1 MENESRKSRNKTLQ
15 KVLLAVLSIILMT
28 GIAFFMANVV
38 HNNSSQPTSSKV
50 KNGLSAYELAVEQ
63 GYKGNLNDWLKS
75 LDGKSA
81 FEIAKENGYSGT
93 EKEWNKAVANV
104 SNQNKAVITNAGFNK
119 NGDFILTLL
128 DGTDVN
134 VSNVSNSKGK
144 DGTDGKNGTNGK
156 NGANGKDG
164 RSITL
169 ASVNSD
175 GQLVITY
182 SDGSSVN
189 LDKLVGINGID
200 GVSISNS
207 AINDKGELIITY
219 SNGQICN
226 LGKVVGVD
234 GKNGINGING
244 SDGNNGKNGQDGIS
258 VVKSEINSNGE
269 LVVTYSNSVIDNL
282 GKVVGSDGA
291 KGDKGEKGDTGAQGE
306 KGEKGDAGEQ
316 GIQGVAGKDGKDGI
330 NGTNGVD
337 GKDGKDG
344 VGINTVNITEDG
356 KLNITLT
363 NGTTLNL
370 GTIKGEKGDKGDT
383 GVQGEKGDKG
393 DTGAK
398 GEKGEKGDAGEQ
410 GIQGVAGKD
419 GKDGINGT
427 NGVDGKDG
435 TNGKDGVGIAN
446 VLINTSG
453 ELELTFSDGQQIN
466 LGNVKGS
473 KGEKGDTGE
482 QGVQGIAGKDGKDG
496 VNGTNGVDGKDG
508 TNGKDGTDGQD
519 GVGIANVTVSNEGA
533 LSVTLN
539 NGTVLDLGNI
549 KGADGI
555 GISKSEVNASGE
567 LVLTYTDG
575 TVKNLGNIVG
585 SNGVDGQD
593 GVGIKTVTLSSTGE
607 LMITLSDNSV
617 INLGNVKGEKG
628 DKGDKGDK
636 GARGEKGEKGDKG
649 DTGRGI
655 AKTELVNGELII
667 TYTDGTKEN
676 LGSVSNAESEYS
688 SGLQYTLNEDNNSYT
703 LSSAGEL
710 FNSTKVVIPETY
722 KGKPVT
728 KIGERAFYSTQLYGS
743 DSSKGAPINELILPS
758 TIKSIA
764 LEAFYNCKIEKVVFE
779 GTIEEWCSIQ
789 FVGAS
794 ANPLYHP
801 DNAKDNTKLYIDGE
815 LIETL
820 VIPNSVSTISSYSF
834 IDCGSLKEVV
844 IPESVTSIE
853 PLAFK
858 NCGSLSSVEV
868 KAPRGWYY
876 KNGGYKYSI
885 SESTMSNKTLL
896 AQKFVEGNPSNYYKD

>member
-63 GYKGNLNDWLKS
+63 GYKGDLNDWLKS

-104 SNQNKAVITNAGFNK
+104 SKQNKSVITNAGFNK

-144 DGTDGKNGTNGK
+144 DG
-156 NGANGKDG
+156 KDG
-164 RSITL
+164 T
-169 ASVNSD
+169 
-175 GQLVITY
+175 
-182 SDGSSVN
+182 
-189 LDKLVGINGID
+189 
-200 GVSISNS
+200 
-207 AINDKGELIITY
+207 
-219 SNGQICN
+219 
-226 LGKVVGVD
+226 
-234 GKNGINGING
+234 
-244 SDGNNGKNGQDGIS
+244 
-258 VVKSEINSNGE
+258 
-269 LVVTYSNSVIDNL
+269 
-282 GKVVGSDGA
+282 
-291 KGDKGEKGDTGAQGE
+291 
-306 KGEKGDAGEQ
+306 
-316 GIQGVAGKDGKDGI
+316 
-330 NGTNGVD
+330 
-337 GKDGKDG
+337 DGKDG
-344 VGINTVNITEDG
+344 VGINTVNITGDG

-393 DTGAK
+393 DTG
-398 GEKGEKGDAGEQ
+398 EQ

-419 GKDGINGT
+419 GKDGINGINGT
-427 NGVDGKDG
+427 DGVD
-435 TNGKDGVGIAN
+435 GKDGVGIAN
-446 VLINTSG
+446 ILINTSG

-473 KGEKGDTGE
+473 KGDKGEKGDTGE
-482 QGVQGIAGKDGKDG
+482 QGIQGIAGKDGKDG
-496 VNGTNGVDGKDG
+496 INGTNGVDGKDG

-533 LSVTLN
+533 LSVTLT

-549 KGADGI
+549 KGANGI

-575 TVKNLGNIVG
+575 TVKNLGNVVG
-585 SNGVDGQD
+585 ANGADGQD

-607 LMITLSDNSV
+607 LMVTLSDNSV

-789 FVGAS
+789 FIGIS

-834 IDCGSLKEVV
+834 VDCGSLKEVV

-853 PLAFK
+853 PHAFK

-896 AQKFVEGNPSNYYKD
+896 AQKFVEGNPSNYYKN

>member
-50 KNGLSAYELAVEQ
+50 ENGLSAYELAVEQ

-104 SNQNKAVITNAGFNK
+104 SKQNKSVITNAGFNK

-169 ASVNSD
+169 ASVNSE

-189 LDKLVGINGID
+189 LDKLVGINGIE

-282 GKVVGSDGA
+282 GKVIGSDGA
-291 KGDKGEKGDTGAQGE
+291 
-306 KGEKGDAGEQ
+306 
-316 GIQGVAGKDGKDGI
+316 
-330 NGTNGVD
+330 
-337 GKDGKDG
+337 
-344 VGINTVNITEDG
+344 
-356 KLNITLT
+356 
-363 NGTTLNL
+363 
-370 GTIKGEKGDKGDT
+370 KGEKGDKGDT
-383 GVQGEKGDKG
+383 G
-393 DTGAK
+393 AR

-435 TNGKDGVGIAN
+435 T
-446 VLINTSG
+446 
-453 ELELTFSDGQQIN
+453 
-466 LGNVKGS
+466 
-473 KGEKGDTGE
+473 
-482 QGVQGIAGKDGKDG
+482 
-496 VNGTNGVDGKDG
+496 
-508 TNGKDGTDGQD
+508 DGQD

-533 LSVTLN
+533 LSVTLT

-575 TVKNLGNIVG
+575 TVKNLGNVVG
-585 SNGVDGQD
+585 ANGADGQD

-607 LMITLSDNSV
+607 LMVTLSDNSV

-628 DKGDKGDK
+628 DKGDKGDA
-636 GARGEKGEKGDKG
+636 GAQGEKGEKGDKG

-676 LGSVSNAESEYS
+676 LGSITSTENTADKYLVYKILTDDSVSVSLKSEYIGDLEGKITIPS
-688 SGLQYTLNEDNNSYT
+688 EHNGRKVTEIKGFTGCQLSEIELPDTLEIIGPDTFSGCTNLKSITIPKNVYRIQGNAFLNSGLQT
-703 LSSAGEL
+703 A
-710 FNSTKVVIPETY
+710 K
-722 KGKPVT
+722 
-728 KIGERAFYSTQLYGS
+728 
-743 DSSKGAPINELILPS
+743 
-758 TIKSIA
+758 
-764 LEAFYNCKIEKVVFE
+764 FE
-779 GTIEEWCSIQ
+779 
-789 FVGAS
+789 
-794 ANPLYHP
+794 
-801 DNAKDNTKLYIDGE
+801 
-815 LIETL
+815 
-820 VIPNSVSTISSYSF
+820 
-834 IDCGSLKEVV
+834 
-844 IPESVTSIE
+844 
-853 PLAFK
+853 
-858 NCGSLSSVEV
+858 
-868 KAPRGWYY
+868 
-876 KNGGYKYSI
+876 
-885 SESTMSNKTLL
+885 
-896 AQKFVEGNPSNYYKD
+896 NPSNWKKYQVYTYNGYDSTLTSVSSSSLSDETKAAELLTETYNYKNDSSISWKSGTYYFFKD

>member
-104 SNQNKAVITNAGFNK
+104 SNQNKSVITNAGFNK

-189 LDKLVGINGID
+189 LDKLVGING
-200 GVSISNS
+200 
-207 AINDKGELIITY
+207 
-219 SNGQICN
+219 
-226 LGKVVGVD
+226 
-234 GKNGINGING
+234 
-244 SDGNNGKNGQDGIS
+244 
-258 VVKSEINSNGE
+258 
-269 LVVTYSNSVIDNL
+269 
-282 GKVVGSDGA
+282 
-291 KGDKGEKGDTGAQGE
+291 
-306 KGEKGDAGEQ
+306 
-316 GIQGVAGKDGKDGI
+316 KDGI
-330 NGTNGVD
+330 
-337 GKDGKDG
+337 DGKDG

-398 GEKGEKGDAGEQ
+398 GEKGDKGDTGEQ

-427 NGVDGKDG
+427 DGVDGKDG

-473 KGEKGDTGE
+473 KGDKGEKGDTGE

-496 VNGTNGVDGKDG
+496 INGTNGVDGKDG

-533 LSVTLN
+533 LSVTLT

-555 GISKSEVNASGE
+555 SISKSEVNASGE

-575 TVKNLGNIVG
+575 TVKNLGNVVG
-585 SNGVDGQD
+585 SNGADGQD

-607 LMITLSDNSV
+607 LMVTLSDNSV

-628 DKGDKGDK
+628 DKGDKG
-636 GARGEKGEKGDKG
+636 AQGEKGEKGDKG

-676 LGSVSNAESEYS
+676 LGSVTSTENTADKYLVYKILTDDSVSVSLKSEYIGDLEGKITIPS
-688 SGLQYTLNEDNNSYT
+688 EHNGRKVTKIRGFTGCQLSEIELPDTLEIIEPDTFSGCTNLKSITIPKNVYRIQGNAFLNSGLQT
-703 LSSAGEL
+703 A
-710 FNSTKVVIPETY
+710 K
-722 KGKPVT
+722 
-728 KIGERAFYSTQLYGS
+728 
-743 DSSKGAPINELILPS
+743 
-758 TIKSIA
+758 
-764 LEAFYNCKIEKVVFE
+764 FE
-779 GTIEEWCSIQ
+779 
-789 FVGAS
+789 
-794 ANPLYHP
+794 
-801 DNAKDNTKLYIDGE
+801 
-815 LIETL
+815 
-820 VIPNSVSTISSYSF
+820 
-834 IDCGSLKEVV
+834 
-844 IPESVTSIE
+844 
-853 PLAFK
+853 
-858 NCGSLSSVEV
+858 
-868 KAPRGWYY
+868 
-876 KNGGYKYSI
+876 
-885 SESTMSNKTLL
+885 
-896 AQKFVEGNPSNYYKD
+896 NPSNWKKYQSYTYNGYDSTLTSVSSSSLSDETKAAELLTETYNYKNDSSIRWESGTYWFFKH

>member
-63 GYKGNLNDWLKS
+63 GYKGDLNDWLKS

-104 SNQNKAVITNAGFNK
+104 SKQNKSVITNAGFNK

-144 DGTDGKNGTNGK
+144 DGKNGTNGKNGK

-169 ASVNSD
+169 ASVNSE

-200 GVSISNS
+200 G
-207 AINDKGELIITY
+207 
-219 SNGQICN
+219 
-226 LGKVVGVD
+226 
-234 GKNGINGING
+234 
-244 SDGNNGKNGQDGIS
+244 
-258 VVKSEINSNGE
+258 
-269 LVVTYSNSVIDNL
+269 
-282 GKVVGSDGA
+282 
-291 KGDKGEKGDTGAQGE
+291 
-306 KGEKGDAGEQ
+306 
-316 GIQGVAGKDGKDGI
+316 KDG
-330 NGTNGVD
+330 T
-337 GKDGKDG
+337 DGKDG
-344 VGINTVNITEDG
+344 VGINTVNITGDG

-393 DTGAK
+393 DTG
-398 GEKGEKGDAGEQ
+398 EQ

-419 GKDGINGT
+419 GKDGINGINGINGT
-427 NGVDGKDG
+427 DGVD
-435 TNGKDGVGIAN
+435 GKDGVGIAN
-446 VLINTSG
+446 ILINTSG

-473 KGEKGDTGE
+473 KGDKGEKGDTGE
-482 QGVQGIAGKDGKDG
+482 QGIQGIAGKDGKDG
-496 VNGTNGVDGKDG
+496 INGTNGVDGKDG

-533 LSVTLN
+533 LSVTLT

-549 KGADGI
+549 KGANGI

-575 TVKNLGNIVG
+575 TVKNLGNVVG
-585 SNGVDGQD
+585 ANGADGQD

-607 LMITLSDNSV
+607 LMVTLSDNSV

-789 FVGAS
+789 FIGIS

-834 IDCGSLKEVV
+834 VDCVSLKEVV

-853 PLAFK
+853 PHAFK

-896 AQKFVEGNPSNYYKD
+896 AQKFVEGNPSNYYKN

>member
-50 KNGLSAYELAVEQ
+50 ENGLSAYELAVEQ

-104 SNQNKAVITNAGFNK
+104 SKQNKAVITNAGFNK

-169 ASVNSD
+169 ASVNSE

-189 LDKLVGINGID
+189 LDKLVGINGVD

-282 GKVVGSDGA
+282 GKVIGSDGA
-291 KGDKGEKGDTGAQGE
+291 KGEKGD
-306 KGEKGDAGEQ
+306 KGDAGEQ

-337 GKDGKDG
+337 GKDGTDGKDG

-398 GEKGEKGDAGEQ
+398 GEKGDKGDTGEQ

-427 NGVDGKDG
+427 DGVDGKDG

-473 KGEKGDTGE
+473 KGDKGEKGDTGE
-482 QGVQGIAGKDGKDG
+482 QGVQGIAGKDGI
-496 VNGTNGVDGKDG
+496 NGTNGVDGKDG

-533 LSVTLN
+533 LSVTLT

-549 KGADGI
+549 KGTDGI

-575 TVKNLGNIVG
+575 TVKNLGNVVG
-585 SNGVDGQD
+585 SNGADGQD

-607 LMITLSDNSV
+607 LMVTLSDNSV

-628 DKGDKGDK
+628 EKGDKGDK
-636 GARGEKGEKGDKG
+636 GDAGAQGEKGEKG

-676 LGSVSNAESEYS
+676 LGSVTSTENTADKYLVYKILTDDSVSVSLKSEYIGDLEGKITIPS
-688 SGLQYTLNEDNNSYT
+688 EHNGRKVTEIRGFTGCQLSEIELPDTLEIIGPDTFSGCTNLKSITIPKNVYKIQGSAFLNSGLQT
-703 LSSAGEL
+703 A
-710 FNSTKVVIPETY
+710 K
-722 KGKPVT
+722 
-728 KIGERAFYSTQLYGS
+728 
-743 DSSKGAPINELILPS
+743 
-758 TIKSIA
+758 
-764 LEAFYNCKIEKVVFE
+764 FE
-779 GTIEEWCSIQ
+779 
-789 FVGAS
+789 
-794 ANPLYHP
+794 
-801 DNAKDNTKLYIDGE
+801 
-815 LIETL
+815 
-820 VIPNSVSTISSYSF
+820 
-834 IDCGSLKEVV
+834 
-844 IPESVTSIE
+844 
-853 PLAFK
+853 
-858 NCGSLSSVEV
+858 
-868 KAPRGWYY
+868 
-876 KNGGYKYSI
+876 
-885 SESTMSNKTLL
+885 
-896 AQKFVEGNPSNYYKD
+896 NPSNWKKYQSYTYNGYDSTLTSVSSSSLSDETKAAELLTETYNYRIGDTNSWKPGTYYFFKH

>member
-63 GYKGNLNDWLKS
+63 GYKGDLNDWLKS

-104 SNQNKAVITNAGFNK
+104 SKQNKSVITNAGFNK

-144 DGTDGKNGTNGK
+144 DGKNGTNGKNGK

-169 ASVNSD
+169 ASVNSE

-200 GVSISNS
+200 G
-207 AINDKGELIITY
+207 
-219 SNGQICN
+219 
-226 LGKVVGVD
+226 
-234 GKNGINGING
+234 
-244 SDGNNGKNGQDGIS
+244 
-258 VVKSEINSNGE
+258 
-269 LVVTYSNSVIDNL
+269 
-282 GKVVGSDGA
+282 
-291 KGDKGEKGDTGAQGE
+291 
-306 KGEKGDAGEQ
+306 
-316 GIQGVAGKDGKDGI
+316 KDG
-330 NGTNGVD
+330 T
-337 GKDGKDG
+337 DGKDG
-344 VGINTVNITEDG
+344 VGINTVNITGDG

-393 DTGAK
+393 DTG
-398 GEKGEKGDAGEQ
+398 EQ

-419 GKDGINGT
+419 GINGINGT
-427 NGVDGKDG
+427 DGVD
-435 TNGKDGVGIAN
+435 GKDGVGIAN
-446 VLINTSG
+446 ILINTSG

-473 KGEKGDTGE
+473 KGDKGEKGDTGE
-482 QGVQGIAGKDGKDG
+482 QGIQGIAGKDGKDG
-496 VNGTNGVDGKDG
+496 INGTNGVDGKDG

-533 LSVTLN
+533 LSVTLT

-549 KGADGI
+549 KGANGI

-575 TVKNLGNIVG
+575 TVKNLGNVVG
-585 SNGVDGQD
+585 ANGADGQD

-607 LMITLSDNSV
+607 LMVTLSDNSV

-789 FVGAS
+789 FIGIS

-834 IDCGSLKEVV
+834 VDCGSLKEVV

-853 PLAFK
+853 PHAFK

-896 AQKFVEGNPSNYYKD
+896 AQKFVEGNPSNYYKN

>member
-63 GYKGNLNDWLKS
+63 GYKGDLNDWLKS

-104 SNQNKAVITNAGFNK
+104 SKQNKSVITNAGFNK

-144 DGTDGKNGTNGK
+144 DGKNGTNGK
-156 NGANGKDG
+156 NGKNGANGKEDG

-169 ASVNSD
+169 ASVNSE

-200 GVSISNS
+200 G
-207 AINDKGELIITY
+207 
-219 SNGQICN
+219 
-226 LGKVVGVD
+226 
-234 GKNGINGING
+234 
-244 SDGNNGKNGQDGIS
+244 
-258 VVKSEINSNGE
+258 
-269 LVVTYSNSVIDNL
+269 
-282 GKVVGSDGA
+282 
-291 KGDKGEKGDTGAQGE
+291 
-306 KGEKGDAGEQ
+306 
-316 GIQGVAGKDGKDGI
+316 KDG
-330 NGTNGVD
+330 T
-337 GKDGKDG
+337 DGKDG
-344 VGINTVNITEDG
+344 VGINTVNITGDG

-393 DTGAK
+393 DTG
-398 GEKGEKGDAGEQ
+398 EQ

-419 GKDGINGT
+419 GKDGINGINGT
-427 NGVDGKDG
+427 DGVD
-435 TNGKDGVGIAN
+435 GKDGVGIAN
-446 VLINTSG
+446 ILINTSG

-473 KGEKGDTGE
+473 KGDKGEKGDTGE
-482 QGVQGIAGKDGKDG
+482 QGIQGIAGKDGKDG
-496 VNGTNGVDGKDG
+496 INGTNGVDGKDG

-533 LSVTLN
+533 LSVTLT

-549 KGADGI
+549 KGANGI

-575 TVKNLGNIVG
+575 TVKNLGNVVG
-585 SNGVDGQD
+585 ANGADGQD

-607 LMITLSDNSV
+607 LMVTLSDNSV

-789 FVGAS
+789 FIGIS

-834 IDCGSLKEVV
+834 VDCGSLKEVV

-853 PLAFK
+853 PHAFK

-896 AQKFVEGNPSNYYKD
+896 AQKFVEGNPSNYYKN

>member
-50 KNGLSAYELAVEQ
+50 ENGLSAYELAVEQ

-104 SNQNKAVITNAGFNK
+104 SKQNKSVITNAGFNK

-169 ASVNSD
+169 ASVNSE

-282 GKVVGSDGA
+282 GKVIGSDGA
-291 KGDKGEKGDTGAQGE
+291 
-306 KGEKGDAGEQ
+306 
-316 GIQGVAGKDGKDGI
+316 
-330 NGTNGVD
+330 
-337 GKDGKDG
+337 
-344 VGINTVNITEDG
+344 
-356 KLNITLT
+356 
-363 NGTTLNL
+363 
-370 GTIKGEKGDKGDT
+370 KGEKGDKGDT
-383 GVQGEKGDKG
+383 G
-393 DTGAK
+393 AR

-435 TNGKDGVGIAN
+435 T
-446 VLINTSG
+446 
-453 ELELTFSDGQQIN
+453 
-466 LGNVKGS
+466 
-473 KGEKGDTGE
+473 
-482 QGVQGIAGKDGKDG
+482 DGKDG
-496 VNGTNGVDGKDG
+496 INGTNGVDGKDG

-533 LSVTLN
+533 LSVTLT

-575 TVKNLGNIVG
+575 TVKNLGNVVG
-585 SNGVDGQD
+585 ANGADGQD

-607 LMITLSDNSV
+607 LMVTLSDNSV

-628 DKGDKGDK
+628 DKGDKGDA
-636 GARGEKGEKGDKG
+636 GAQGEKGEKGDKG

-676 LGSVSNAESEYS
+676 LGSITSTENTADKYLVYKILTDDSVSVSLKSEYIGDLEGKITIPS
-688 SGLQYTLNEDNNSYT
+688 EHNGRKVTEIKGFTGCQLSEIELPDTLEIIGPDTFSGCTNLKSITIPKNVYRIQGNAFLNSGLQT
-703 LSSAGEL
+703 A
-710 FNSTKVVIPETY
+710 K
-722 KGKPVT
+722 
-728 KIGERAFYSTQLYGS
+728 
-743 DSSKGAPINELILPS
+743 
-758 TIKSIA
+758 
-764 LEAFYNCKIEKVVFE
+764 FE
-779 GTIEEWCSIQ
+779 
-789 FVGAS
+789 
-794 ANPLYHP
+794 
-801 DNAKDNTKLYIDGE
+801 
-815 LIETL
+815 
-820 VIPNSVSTISSYSF
+820 
-834 IDCGSLKEVV
+834 
-844 IPESVTSIE
+844 
-853 PLAFK
+853 
-858 NCGSLSSVEV
+858 
-868 KAPRGWYY
+868 
-876 KNGGYKYSI
+876 
-885 SESTMSNKTLL
+885 
-896 AQKFVEGNPSNYYKD
+896 NPSNWKKYQVYTYNGYDSTLTSVSSSSLSDETKAAELLTETYNYKNDSSISWKSGTYYFFKD

>member
-50 KNGLSAYELAVEQ
+50 KNGLSAYEHAVEQ

-104 SNQNKAVITNAGFNK
+104 SNQNKSVITNAGFNK

-169 ASVNSD
+169 ASVNSE

-291 KGDKGEKGDTGAQGE
+291 KGEKGDKGDTGARGE

-330 NGTNGVD
+330 NGTNGID
-337 GKDGKDG
+337 GKDGTDGKDG

-393 DTGAK
+393 DTG
-398 GEKGEKGDAGEQ
+398 EQ
-410 GIQGVAGKD
+410 GIQGVA

-482 QGVQGIAGKDGKDG
+482 QGIQGATGKDGA
-496 VNGTNGVDGKDG
+496 N
-508 TNGKDGTDGQD
+508 GQD

-533 LSVTLN
+533 LSVTLT

-555 GISKSEVNASGE
+555 GISKSEVNVSGE

-575 TVKNLGNIVG
+575 TVKNLGNVVG
-585 SNGVDGQD
+585 ANGADGQD

-607 LMITLSDNSV
+607 LMVTLSDNSV

-628 DKGDKGDK
+628 DKGDKGDA
-636 GARGEKGEKGDKG
+636 GVQGEKGEKGDKG

-789 FVGAS
+789 FIGIS

-834 IDCGSLKEVV
+834 VDCGSLKEVV

-853 PLAFK
+853 PHAFK

-896 AQKFVEGNPSNYYKD
+896 AQKFVEGNPSNYYKN

>member
-104 SNQNKAVITNAGFNK
+104 SNQNKSVITNAGFNK
-119 NGDFILTLL
+119 KGDFILTLL

-244 SDGNNGKNGQDGIS
+244 SNGNNGKNGQDGIS

-306 KGEKGDAGEQ
+306 KGDKGDTGEQ

-330 NGTNGVD
+330 NGTNGV
-337 GKDGKDG
+337 DGKDG

-398 GEKGEKGDAGEQ
+398 GEKGDKGDIGEQ

-427 NGVDGKDG
+427 DGVDGKDG

-453 ELELTFSDGQQIN
+453 ELELTFSDG
-466 LGNVKGS
+466 
-473 KGEKGDTGE
+473 
-482 QGVQGIAGKDGKDG
+482 
-496 VNGTNGVDGKDG
+496 
-508 TNGKDGTDGQD
+508 
-519 GVGIANVTVSNEGA
+519 
-533 LSVTLN
+533 
-539 NGTVLDLGNI
+539 
-549 KGADGI
+549 
-555 GISKSEVNASGE
+555 
-567 LVLTYTDG
+567 
-575 TVKNLGNIVG
+575 TVKNLGNVVG
-585 SNGVDGQD
+585 SNGADGQD

-607 LMITLSDNSV
+607 LMVTLSDNSV

-636 GARGEKGEKGDKG
+636 GAQGEKGEKGDKG

-676 LGSVSNAESEYS
+676 LGSVTSTENTADKYLVYKILTDDSVSVSLKSEYIGDLEGKITIPS
-688 SGLQYTLNEDNNSYT
+688 EHNGRKVTEIRGFTGCQLSEIELPDTLEIIGPDTFSGCTNLKSITIPKNVYRIQGNAFFKSGLQTAKFENPSNWKKYQCYTYNGYDST
-703 LSSAGEL
+703 LTSVSSSSLSDETKAAEL
-710 FNSTKVVIPETY
+710 LTETY
-722 KGKPVT
+722 KYKN
-728 KIGERAFYSTQLYGS
+728 
-743 DSSKGAPINELILPS
+743 DSSIS
-758 TIKSIA
+758 WQS
-764 LEAFYNCKIEKVVFE
+764 
-779 GTIEEWCSIQ
+779 GTYY
-789 FVGAS
+789 F
-794 ANPLYHP
+794 
-801 DNAKDNTKLYIDGE
+801 
-815 LIETL
+815 
-820 VIPNSVSTISSYSF
+820 
-834 IDCGSLKEVV
+834 
-844 IPESVTSIE
+844 
-853 PLAFK
+853 FK
-858 NCGSLSSVEV
+858 H
-868 KAPRGWYY
+868 
-876 KNGGYKYSI
+876 
-885 SESTMSNKTLL
+885 
-896 AQKFVEGNPSNYYKD
+896 

>member
-38 HNNSSQPTSSKV
+38 HNNSSQPASSKV
-50 KNGLSAYELAVEQ
+50 ENGLSAYELAVEQ

-93 EKEWNKAVANV
+93 EKEWNKAAANV

-169 ASVNSD
+169 ASVNSE

-207 AINDKGELIITY
+207 SINDKGELIITY

-282 GKVVGSDGA
+282 GKVVGSDGTKGE
-291 KGDKGEKGDTGAQGE
+291 KGDKGDTGAQGE

-330 NGTNGVD
+330 NGTNGV
-337 GKDGKDG
+337 DGKDG

-383 GVQGEKGDKG
+383 GAKGEKGDKG
-393 DTGAK
+393 DT
-398 GEKGEKGDAGEQ
+398 GEQ

-482 QGVQGIAGKDGKDG
+482 QGIQGATGKDGA
-496 VNGTNGVDGKDG
+496 N
-508 TNGKDGTDGQD
+508 GQD

-533 LSVTLN
+533 LSVTLT

-575 TVKNLGNIVG
+575 TVKNLGNVVG
-585 SNGVDGQD
+585 ANGADGQD

-607 LMITLSDNSV
+607 LMVTLSDNSV

-628 DKGDKGDK
+628 DKGDKGDT
-636 GARGEKGEKGDKG
+636 GSQGEKGEKGDKG

-676 LGSVSNAESEYS
+676 LGSVTSTENTADKYLVYKILTDDSVSVSLKSEYIGDLEGKITIPS
-688 SGLQYTLNEDNNSYT
+688 EHNGRKVTEIKGFTGCQLSEIELPDTLEIIGPDTFSGCTNLKSITIPKNVYRIQGNAFLNSGLQT
-703 LSSAGEL
+703 A
-710 FNSTKVVIPETY
+710 K
-722 KGKPVT
+722 
-728 KIGERAFYSTQLYGS
+728 
-743 DSSKGAPINELILPS
+743 
-758 TIKSIA
+758 
-764 LEAFYNCKIEKVVFE
+764 FE
-779 GTIEEWCSIQ
+779 
-789 FVGAS
+789 
-794 ANPLYHP
+794 
-801 DNAKDNTKLYIDGE
+801 
-815 LIETL
+815 
-820 VIPNSVSTISSYSF
+820 
-834 IDCGSLKEVV
+834 
-844 IPESVTSIE
+844 
-853 PLAFK
+853 
-858 NCGSLSSVEV
+858 
-868 KAPRGWYY
+868 
-876 KNGGYKYSI
+876 
-885 SESTMSNKTLL
+885 
-896 AQKFVEGNPSNYYKD
+896 NPSNWKKYQVYTYNGYDSTLTSVSSSSLSDETKAAELLTETYNYKNDSSISWKSGTYYFFKD

>member
-63 GYKGNLNDWLKS
+63 GYKGDLNDWLKS

-104 SNQNKAVITNAGFNK
+104 SKQNKSVITNAGFNK

-144 DGTDGKNGTNGK
+144 DGKNGTNGKNGK

-169 ASVNSD
+169 ASVNSE

-200 GVSISNS
+200 G
-207 AINDKGELIITY
+207 
-219 SNGQICN
+219 
-226 LGKVVGVD
+226 
-234 GKNGINGING
+234 
-244 SDGNNGKNGQDGIS
+244 
-258 VVKSEINSNGE
+258 
-269 LVVTYSNSVIDNL
+269 
-282 GKVVGSDGA
+282 
-291 KGDKGEKGDTGAQGE
+291 
-306 KGEKGDAGEQ
+306 
-316 GIQGVAGKDGKDGI
+316 KDG
-330 NGTNGVD
+330 T
-337 GKDGKDG
+337 DGKDG
-344 VGINTVNITEDG
+344 VGINTVNITGDG

-393 DTGAK
+393 DTG
-398 GEKGEKGDAGEQ
+398 EQ

-419 GKDGINGT
+419 GKDGINGINGT
-427 NGVDGKDG
+427 DGVD
-435 TNGKDGVGIAN
+435 GKDGVGIAN
-446 VLINTSG
+446 ILINTSG

-473 KGEKGDTGE
+473 KGDKGEKGDTGE
-482 QGVQGIAGKDGKDG
+482 QGIQGIAGKDGKDG
-496 VNGTNGVDGKDG
+496 INGTNGVDGKDG

-533 LSVTLN
+533 LSVTLT

-549 KGADGI
+549 KGANGI

-575 TVKNLGNIVG
+575 TVKNLGNVVG
-585 SNGVDGQD
+585 ANGADGQD

-607 LMITLSDNSV
+607 LMVTLSDNSV

-789 FVGAS
+789 FIGIS

-815 LIETL
+815 LIEKL

-834 IDCGSLKEVV
+834 VDCGSLKEVV

-853 PLAFK
+853 PHAFK

-896 AQKFVEGNPSNYYKD
+896 AQKFVEGNPSNYYKN

>member
-200 GVSISNS
+200 GI
-207 AINDKGELIITY
+207 
-219 SNGQICN
+219 
-226 LGKVVGVD
+226 
-234 GKNGINGING
+234 
-244 SDGNNGKNGQDGIS
+244 
-258 VVKSEINSNGE
+258 
-269 LVVTYSNSVIDNL
+269 
-282 GKVVGSDGA
+282 
-291 KGDKGEKGDTGAQGE
+291 
-306 KGEKGDAGEQ
+306 
-316 GIQGVAGKDGKDGI
+316 
-330 NGTNGVD
+330 
-337 GKDGKDG
+337 DGKDG

-383 GVQGEKGDKG
+383 G
-393 DTGAK
+393 AK
-398 GEKGEKGDAGEQ
+398 GEQ

-427 NGVDGKDG
+427 DGVDGKDG

-482 QGVQGIAGKDGKDG
+482 QGVQGIAGKDG
-496 VNGTNGVDGKDG
+496 TN
-508 TNGKDGTDGQD
+508 GQD

-533 LSVTLN
+533 LSVTLT

-575 TVKNLGNIVG
+575 TVKNLGNVVG
-585 SNGVDGQD
+585 SNGAEGQD

-607 LMITLSDNSV
+607 LMVTLSDNSV

-636 GARGEKGEKGDKG
+636 GAHGEKG

-722 KGKPVT
+722 KGKSVT

>member
-50 KNGLSAYELAVEQ
+50 ENGLSAYELAVEQ

-104 SNQNKAVITNAGFNK
+104 SKQNKSVITNAGFNK

-169 ASVNSD
+169 ASVNSE

-282 GKVVGSDGA
+282 GKVIGSDGA
-291 KGDKGEKGDTGAQGE
+291 KGEKGDKGDTGARGE

-337 GKDGKDG
+337 GKDGTDGKDG

-398 GEKGEKGDAGEQ
+398 GEKGDKGNTGEQ
-410 GIQGVAGKD
+410 GIQGVS
-419 GKDGINGT
+419 GKDGI
-427 NGVDGKDG
+427 
-435 TNGKDGVGIAN
+435 
-446 VLINTSG
+446 
-453 ELELTFSDGQQIN
+453 
-466 LGNVKGS
+466 
-473 KGEKGDTGE
+473 
-482 QGVQGIAGKDGKDG
+482 
-496 VNGTNGVDGKDG
+496 NGTNGVDGKDG

-533 LSVTLN
+533 LSVTLT

-575 TVKNLGNIVG
+575 TVKNLGNVVG
-585 SNGVDGQD
+585 ANGADGQD

-607 LMITLSDNSV
+607 LMVTLSDNSV

-628 DKGDKGDK
+628 DKGDKGDA
-636 GARGEKGEKGDKG
+636 GAQGEKGEKGDKG

-676 LGSVSNAESEYS
+676 LGSITSTENTADKYLVYKILTDDSVSVSLKSEYIGDLEGKITIPS
-688 SGLQYTLNEDNNSYT
+688 EHNGRKVTEIKGFTGCQLSEIELPDTLEIIGPDTFSGCTNLKSITIPKNVYRIQGNAFLNSGLQT
-703 LSSAGEL
+703 A
-710 FNSTKVVIPETY
+710 K
-722 KGKPVT
+722 
-728 KIGERAFYSTQLYGS
+728 
-743 DSSKGAPINELILPS
+743 
-758 TIKSIA
+758 
-764 LEAFYNCKIEKVVFE
+764 FE
-779 GTIEEWCSIQ
+779 
-789 FVGAS
+789 
-794 ANPLYHP
+794 
-801 DNAKDNTKLYIDGE
+801 
-815 LIETL
+815 
-820 VIPNSVSTISSYSF
+820 
-834 IDCGSLKEVV
+834 
-844 IPESVTSIE
+844 
-853 PLAFK
+853 
-858 NCGSLSSVEV
+858 
-868 KAPRGWYY
+868 
-876 KNGGYKYSI
+876 
-885 SESTMSNKTLL
+885 
-896 AQKFVEGNPSNYYKD
+896 NPSNWKKYQVYTYNGYDSTLTSVSSSSLSDETKAAELLTETYNYKNDSSISWKSGTYYFFKD

>member
-38 HNNSSQPTSSKV
+38 HNNSSKPTSSKV
-50 KNGLSAYELAVEQ
+50 ENGLSAYELAVEQ

-104 SNQNKAVITNAGFNK
+104 SKQNKSVITNAGFNK

-200 GVSISNS
+200 G
-207 AINDKGELIITY
+207 
-219 SNGQICN
+219 
-226 LGKVVGVD
+226 
-234 GKNGINGING
+234 
-244 SDGNNGKNGQDGIS
+244 
-258 VVKSEINSNGE
+258 
-269 LVVTYSNSVIDNL
+269 
-282 GKVVGSDGA
+282 
-291 KGDKGEKGDTGAQGE
+291 
-306 KGEKGDAGEQ
+306 
-316 GIQGVAGKDGKDGI
+316 KDG
-330 NGTNGVD
+330 T
-337 GKDGKDG
+337 DGKDG

-393 DTGAK
+393 DTG
-398 GEKGEKGDAGEQ
+398 EQ

-419 GKDGINGT
+419 GINGT
-427 NGVDGKDG
+427 DGVDGQDG
-435 TNGKDGVGIAN
+435 TNGKDGVGVAN

-482 QGVQGIAGKDGKDG
+482 QGIQGIAGKDGKDG
-496 VNGTNGVDGKDG
+496 INGTNGVDGKDG
-508 TNGKDGTDGQD
+508 TNGKDGKDGQD

-533 LSVTLN
+533 LSVTLT

-549 KGADGI
+549 KGANGI

-575 TVKNLGNIVG
+575 TVKNLGNVVG
-585 SNGVDGQD
+585 SNGADGQD

-607 LMITLSDNSV
+607 LSVTLSDNSV

-628 DKGDKGDK
+628 DKGDKGDT
-636 GARGEKGEKGDKG
+636 GAQGEKGEKGDKG

-676 LGSVSNAESEYS
+676 LGSVTSAENTDDKYLVYTILTDDSVSVSLKSEYIGDLEGKITIPS
-688 SGLQYTLNEDNNSYT
+688 EHNGRKVTVIKGFTGCQLSEIELPDTLKTIGPDTFSGCTNLKSITIPKNVDKIQGNAFFKSGLQT
-703 LSSAGEL
+703 A
-710 FNSTKVVIPETY
+710 K
-722 KGKPVT
+722 
-728 KIGERAFYSTQLYGS
+728 
-743 DSSKGAPINELILPS
+743 
-758 TIKSIA
+758 
-764 LEAFYNCKIEKVVFE
+764 FE
-779 GTIEEWCSIQ
+779 
-789 FVGAS
+789 
-794 ANPLYHP
+794 
-801 DNAKDNTKLYIDGE
+801 
-815 LIETL
+815 
-820 VIPNSVSTISSYSF
+820 
-834 IDCGSLKEVV
+834 
-844 IPESVTSIE
+844 
-853 PLAFK
+853 
-858 NCGSLSSVEV
+858 
-868 KAPRGWYY
+868 
-876 KNGGYKYSI
+876 
-885 SESTMSNKTLL
+885 
-896 AQKFVEGNPSNYYKD
+896 NPSNWKKYQSYTYNGYDSTLTSVSSSSLSDETKAAELLTETYSYRNDDTIGWKSGTYYFFKD

>member
-63 GYKGNLNDWLKS
+63 GYKGDLNDWLKS

-104 SNQNKAVITNAGFNK
+104 SKQNKSVITNAGFNK

-144 DGTDGKNGTNGK
+144 DGKNGTNGKNGK

-169 ASVNSD
+169 ASVNSE

-200 GVSISNS
+200 G
-207 AINDKGELIITY
+207 
-219 SNGQICN
+219 
-226 LGKVVGVD
+226 
-234 GKNGINGING
+234 
-244 SDGNNGKNGQDGIS
+244 
-258 VVKSEINSNGE
+258 
-269 LVVTYSNSVIDNL
+269 
-282 GKVVGSDGA
+282 
-291 KGDKGEKGDTGAQGE
+291 
-306 KGEKGDAGEQ
+306 
-316 GIQGVAGKDGKDGI
+316 KDG
-330 NGTNGVD
+330 T
-337 GKDGKDG
+337 DGKDG
-344 VGINTVNITEDG
+344 VGINTVNITGDG

-393 DTGAK
+393 DTG
-398 GEKGEKGDAGEQ
+398 EQ

-419 GKDGINGT
+419 GKDGINGINGT
-427 NGVDGKDG
+427 DGVD
-435 TNGKDGVGIAN
+435 GKDGVGIAN
-446 VLINTSG
+446 ILINTSG

-473 KGEKGDTGE
+473 KGDKGEKGEKGDTGE
-482 QGVQGIAGKDGKDG
+482 QGIQGIAGKDGKDG
-496 VNGTNGVDGKDG
+496 INGTNGVDGKDG

-533 LSVTLN
+533 LSVTLT

-549 KGADGI
+549 KGANGI

-575 TVKNLGNIVG
+575 TVKNLGNVVG
-585 SNGVDGQD
+585 ANGADGQD

-607 LMITLSDNSV
+607 LMVTLSDNSV

-789 FVGAS
+789 FIGIS

-834 IDCGSLKEVV
+834 VDCVSLKEVV

-853 PLAFK
+853 PHAFK

-896 AQKFVEGNPSNYYKD
+896 AQKFVEGNPSNYYKN

>member
-104 SNQNKAVITNAGFNK
+104 SNQNKSVITNAGFNK

-169 ASVNSD
+169 ASVNSE

-200 GVSISNS
+200 G
-207 AINDKGELIITY
+207 
-219 SNGQICN
+219 
-226 LGKVVGVD
+226 
-234 GKNGINGING
+234 
-244 SDGNNGKNGQDGIS
+244 
-258 VVKSEINSNGE
+258 
-269 LVVTYSNSVIDNL
+269 
-282 GKVVGSDGA
+282 
-291 KGDKGEKGDTGAQGE
+291 
-306 KGEKGDAGEQ
+306 
-316 GIQGVAGKDGKDGI
+316 KDG
-330 NGTNGVD
+330 T
-337 GKDGKDG
+337 DGKDG

-393 DTGAK
+393 DTG
-398 GEKGEKGDAGEQ
+398 EQ
-410 GIQGVAGKD
+410 GIQGVA

-482 QGVQGIAGKDGKDG
+482 QGIQGATGKDGA
-496 VNGTNGVDGKDG
+496 N
-508 TNGKDGTDGQD
+508 GQD

-533 LSVTLN
+533 LSVTLT

-549 KGADGI
+549 KGTDGI
-555 GISKSEVNASGE
+555 GISKSEVNVSGE

-575 TVKNLGNIVG
+575 TVKNLGNVVG
-585 SNGVDGQD
+585 ANGADGQD

-607 LMITLSDNSV
+607 LMVTLSDNSV

-628 DKGDKGDK
+628 DKGDKGDA
-636 GARGEKGEKGDKG
+636 GVQGEKGEKGDKG

-655 AKTELVNGELII
+655 AKTELINGELII

>member
-63 GYKGNLNDWLKS
+63 GYKGDLNDWLKS

-104 SNQNKAVITNAGFNK
+104 SKQNKSVITNAGFNK

-144 DGTDGKNGTNGK
+144 DGKNGTNGKNGK

-169 ASVNSD
+169 ASVNSE

-182 SDGSSVN
+182 LAGSSVN

-200 GVSISNS
+200 G
-207 AINDKGELIITY
+207 
-219 SNGQICN
+219 
-226 LGKVVGVD
+226 
-234 GKNGINGING
+234 
-244 SDGNNGKNGQDGIS
+244 
-258 VVKSEINSNGE
+258 
-269 LVVTYSNSVIDNL
+269 
-282 GKVVGSDGA
+282 
-291 KGDKGEKGDTGAQGE
+291 
-306 KGEKGDAGEQ
+306 
-316 GIQGVAGKDGKDGI
+316 KDG
-330 NGTNGVD
+330 T
-337 GKDGKDG
+337 DGKDG
-344 VGINTVNITEDG
+344 VGINTVNITGDG

-393 DTGAK
+393 DTG
-398 GEKGEKGDAGEQ
+398 EQ

-419 GKDGINGT
+419 GKDGINGINGT
-427 NGVDGKDG
+427 DGVD
-435 TNGKDGVGIAN
+435 GKDGVGIAN
-446 VLINTSG
+446 ILINTSG

-473 KGEKGDTGE
+473 KGDKGEKGDTGE
-482 QGVQGIAGKDGKDG
+482 QGIQGIAGKDGKDG
-496 VNGTNGVDGKDG
+496 INGTNGVDGKDG

-533 LSVTLN
+533 LSVTLT

-549 KGADGI
+549 KGANGI

-575 TVKNLGNIVG
+575 TVKNLGNVVG
-585 SNGVDGQD
+585 ANGADGQD

-607 LMITLSDNSV
+607 LMVTLSDNSV

-789 FVGAS
+789 FIGIS

-834 IDCGSLKEVV
+834 VDCGSLKEVV

-853 PLAFK
+853 PHAFK

-896 AQKFVEGNPSNYYKD
+896 AQKFVEGNPSNYYKN

>member
-1 MENESRKSRNKTLQ
+1 M
-15 KVLLAVLSIILMT
+15 
-28 GIAFFMANVV
+28 
-38 HNNSSQPTSSKV
+38 
-50 KNGLSAYELAVEQ
+50 
-63 GYKGNLNDWLKS
+63 
-75 LDGKSA
+75 
-81 FEIAKENGYSGT
+81 
-93 EKEWNKAVANV
+93 
-104 SNQNKAVITNAGFNK
+104 
-119 NGDFILTLL
+119 
-128 DGTDVN
+128 
-134 VSNVSNSKGK
+134 
-144 DGTDGKNGTNGK
+144 
-156 NGANGKDG
+156 
-164 RSITL
+164 
-169 ASVNSD
+169 
-175 GQLVITY
+175 
-182 SDGSSVN
+182 
-189 LDKLVGINGID
+189 
-200 GVSISNS
+200 
-207 AINDKGELIITY
+207 
-219 SNGQICN
+219 
-226 LGKVVGVD
+226 
-234 GKNGINGING
+234 
-244 SDGNNGKNGQDGIS
+244 
-258 VVKSEINSNGE
+258 
-269 LVVTYSNSVIDNL
+269 
-282 GKVVGSDGA
+282 
-291 KGDKGEKGDTGAQGE
+291 
-306 KGEKGDAGEQ
+306 
-316 GIQGVAGKDGKDGI
+316 
-330 NGTNGVD
+330 
-337 GKDGKDG
+337 
-344 VGINTVNITEDG
+344 
-356 KLNITLT
+356 
-363 NGTTLNL
+363 
-370 GTIKGEKGDKGDT
+370 
-383 GVQGEKGDKG
+383 
-393 DTGAK
+393 
-398 GEKGEKGDAGEQ
+398 
-410 GIQGVAGKD
+410 
-419 GKDGINGT
+419 
-427 NGVDGKDG
+427 
-435 TNGKDGVGIAN
+435 
-446 VLINTSG
+446 
-453 ELELTFSDGQQIN
+453 
-466 LGNVKGS
+466 
-473 KGEKGDTGE
+473 
-482 QGVQGIAGKDGKDG
+482 
-496 VNGTNGVDGKDG
+496 
-508 TNGKDGTDGQD
+508 
-519 GVGIANVTVSNEGA
+519 
-533 LSVTLN
+533 
-539 NGTVLDLGNI
+539 GNI
-549 KGADGI
+549 KGANGI

-575 TVKNLGNIVG
+575 TVKNLGNVVG
-585 SNGVDGQD
+585 ANGADGQD

-607 LMITLSDNSV
+607 LMVTLSDNSV

-789 FVGAS
+789 FIGIS

-834 IDCGSLKEVV
+834 VDCGSLKEVV

-853 PLAFK
+853 PHAFK

-896 AQKFVEGNPSNYYKD
+896 AQKFVEGNPSNYYKN

>member
-63 GYKGNLNDWLKS
+63 GYKGDLNDWLKS

-104 SNQNKAVITNAGFNK
+104 SKQNKSVITNAGFNK

-144 DGTDGKNGTNGK
+144 DGKNGTNGKNGK

-169 ASVNSD
+169 ASVNSE

-200 GVSISNS
+200 G
-207 AINDKGELIITY
+207 
-219 SNGQICN
+219 
-226 LGKVVGVD
+226 
-234 GKNGINGING
+234 
-244 SDGNNGKNGQDGIS
+244 
-258 VVKSEINSNGE
+258 
-269 LVVTYSNSVIDNL
+269 
-282 GKVVGSDGA
+282 
-291 KGDKGEKGDTGAQGE
+291 
-306 KGEKGDAGEQ
+306 
-316 GIQGVAGKDGKDGI
+316 KDG
-330 NGTNGVD
+330 T
-337 GKDGKDG
+337 DGKDG
-344 VGINTVNITEDG
+344 VGINTVNITGDG

-393 DTGAK
+393 DTG
-398 GEKGEKGDAGEQ
+398 EQ
-410 GIQGVAGKD
+410 GIQGVSCKD
-419 GKDGINGT
+419 GNDGINGINGT
-427 NGVDGKDG
+427 DGVD
-435 TNGKDGVGIAN
+435 GKDGVGIAN
-446 VLINTSG
+446 ILINTSG

-473 KGEKGDTGE
+473 KGDKGEKGDTGE
-482 QGVQGIAGKDGKDG
+482 QGIQGIAGKDGKDG
-496 VNGTNGVDGKDG
+496 INGTNGVDGKDG

-533 LSVTLN
+533 LSVTLT

-549 KGADGI
+549 KGANGI

-575 TVKNLGNIVG
+575 TVKNLGNVVG
-585 SNGVDGQD
+585 ANGADGQD

-607 LMITLSDNSV
+607 LMVTLSDNSV

-789 FVGAS
+789 FIGIS

-834 IDCGSLKEVV
+834 VDCGSLKEVV

-853 PLAFK
+853 PHAFK

-896 AQKFVEGNPSNYYKD
+896 AQKFVEGNPSNYYKN

>member
-28 GIAFFMANVV
+28 GIAFFVANVV

-50 KNGLSAYELAVEQ
+50 ENGLSAYELAVEQ

-104 SNQNKAVITNAGFNK
+104 SKQNKSVITNAGFNK

-269 LVVTYSNSVIDNL
+269 LIVTYSNSVIDNL
-282 GKVVGSDGA
+282 GKVVGGDGA

-306 KGEKGDAGEQ
+306 KGDKGDTGEQ

-337 GKDGKDG
+337 
-344 VGINTVNITEDG
+344 
-356 KLNITLT
+356 
-363 NGTTLNL
+363 
-370 GTIKGEKGDKGDT
+370 
-383 GVQGEKGDKG
+383 
-393 DTGAK
+393 
-398 GEKGEKGDAGEQ
+398 
-410 GIQGVAGKD
+410 
-419 GKDGINGT
+419 
-427 NGVDGKDG
+427 
-435 TNGKDGVGIAN
+435 GKDGVGIAN

-482 QGVQGIAGKDGKDG
+482 QGIQGIAGKDGKDG
-496 VNGTNGVDGKDG
+496 INGTNGVDGKDG

-533 LSVTLN
+533 LSVTLT

-575 TVKNLGNIVG
+575 TVKNLGNVVG
-585 SNGVDGQD
+585 ANGADGQD

-607 LMITLSDNSV
+607 LMVTLSDNSV

-628 DKGDKGDK
+628 DKGDKGDA
-636 GARGEKGEKGDKG
+636 GAQGEKGEKGDKG

-676 LGSVSNAESEYS
+676 LGSITSTENTADKYLVYKILTDDSVSVSLKSEYIGDLEGKITIPS
-688 SGLQYTLNEDNNSYT
+688 EHNGRKVTEIKGFTGCQLSEIELPDTLEIIGPDTFSGCTNLKSITIPKNVYRIQGNAFLNSGLQT
-703 LSSAGEL
+703 A
-710 FNSTKVVIPETY
+710 K
-722 KGKPVT
+722 
-728 KIGERAFYSTQLYGS
+728 
-743 DSSKGAPINELILPS
+743 
-758 TIKSIA
+758 
-764 LEAFYNCKIEKVVFE
+764 FE
-779 GTIEEWCSIQ
+779 
-789 FVGAS
+789 
-794 ANPLYHP
+794 
-801 DNAKDNTKLYIDGE
+801 
-815 LIETL
+815 
-820 VIPNSVSTISSYSF
+820 
-834 IDCGSLKEVV
+834 
-844 IPESVTSIE
+844 
-853 PLAFK
+853 
-858 NCGSLSSVEV
+858 
-868 KAPRGWYY
+868 
-876 KNGGYKYSI
+876 
-885 SESTMSNKTLL
+885 
-896 AQKFVEGNPSNYYKD
+896 NPSNWKKYQVYTYNGYDSTLTSVSSSSLSDETKAAELLTETYNYKNDSSISWKSGTYYFFKD

>member
-63 GYKGNLNDWLKS
+63 GYKGDLNDWLKS

-104 SNQNKAVITNAGFNK
+104 SKQNKSVITNAGFNK

-144 DGTDGKNGTNGK
+144 DGKNGTNGKNGK

-169 ASVNSD
+169 ASVNSE

-200 GVSISNS
+200 G
-207 AINDKGELIITY
+207 
-219 SNGQICN
+219 
-226 LGKVVGVD
+226 
-234 GKNGINGING
+234 
-244 SDGNNGKNGQDGIS
+244 
-258 VVKSEINSNGE
+258 
-269 LVVTYSNSVIDNL
+269 
-282 GKVVGSDGA
+282 
-291 KGDKGEKGDTGAQGE
+291 
-306 KGEKGDAGEQ
+306 
-316 GIQGVAGKDGKDGI
+316 KDG
-330 NGTNGVD
+330 T
-337 GKDGKDG
+337 DGKDG
-344 VGINTVNITEDG
+344 VGINTVNITGDG

-393 DTGAK
+393 DTG
-398 GEKGEKGDAGEQ
+398 EQ

-419 GKDGINGT
+419 GKDGINGINGT
-427 NGVDGKDG
+427 DGVD
-435 TNGKDGVGIAN
+435 GKDGVGIAN
-446 VLINTSG
+446 ILINTSG

-473 KGEKGDTGE
+473 KGDKGEKGDTGE
-482 QGVQGIAGKDGKDG
+482 QGIQGIAGKDGKDG
-496 VNGTNGVDGKDG
+496 INGTNGVDGKDG

-533 LSVTLN
+533 LSVTLT

-549 KGADGI
+549 KGANGI

-567 LVLTYTDG
+567 LVLTYRDG
-575 TVKNLGNIVG
+575 TVKNLGNVVG
-585 SNGVDGQD
+585 ANGADGQD

-607 LMITLSDNSV
+607 LMVTLSDNSV
-617 INLGNVKGEKG
+617 INLGNVKGE
-628 DKGDKGDK
+628 K

-789 FVGAS
+789 FIGIS

-834 IDCGSLKEVV
+834 VDCGSLKEVV

-853 PLAFK
+853 PHAFK

-896 AQKFVEGNPSNYYKD
+896 AQKFVEGNPSNYYKN

>member
-38 HNNSSQPTSSKV
+38 HNNSSQPAS
-50 KNGLSAYELAVEQ
+50 VEQ

-104 SNQNKAVITNAGFNK
+104 SKQNKSVITNAGFNK

-144 DGTDGKNGTNGK
+144 DG
-156 NGANGKDG
+156 

-169 ASVNSD
+169 ASVNSE

-200 GVSISNS
+200 G
-207 AINDKGELIITY
+207 
-219 SNGQICN
+219 
-226 LGKVVGVD
+226 
-234 GKNGINGING
+234 
-244 SDGNNGKNGQDGIS
+244 
-258 VVKSEINSNGE
+258 
-269 LVVTYSNSVIDNL
+269 
-282 GKVVGSDGA
+282 
-291 KGDKGEKGDTGAQGE
+291 
-306 KGEKGDAGEQ
+306 
-316 GIQGVAGKDGKDGI
+316 KDG
-330 NGTNGVD
+330 T
-337 GKDGKDG
+337 DGKDG
-344 VGINTVNITEDG
+344 VGINTVNITGDG

-393 DTGAK
+393 DTG
-398 GEKGEKGDAGEQ
+398 EQ

-419 GKDGINGT
+419 GKDGINGINGT
-427 NGVDGKDG
+427 DGVD
-435 TNGKDGVGIAN
+435 GKDGVGIAN
-446 VLINTSG
+446 ILINTSG

-473 KGEKGDTGE
+473 KGDKGEKGDTGE
-482 QGVQGIAGKDGKDG
+482 QGIQGIAGKDGKDG
-496 VNGTNGVDGKDG
+496 INGTNGVDGKDG
-508 TNGKDGTDGQD
+508 TNG
-519 GVGIANVTVSNEGA
+519 
-533 LSVTLN
+533 
-539 NGTVLDLGNI
+539 TVLDLGNI
-549 KGADGI
+549 KGANGI

-575 TVKNLGNIVG
+575 TVKNLGNVVG
-585 SNGVDGQD
+585 ANGADGQD

-607 LMITLSDNSV
+607 LMVTLSDNSV

-728 KIGERAFYSTQLYGS
+728 KICERAFYSTQLYGS

-789 FVGAS
+789 FIGIS

-834 IDCGSLKEVV
+834 VDCGSLKEVV

-853 PLAFK
+853 PHAFK

-896 AQKFVEGNPSNYYKD
+896 AQKFVEGNPSNYYKN

>member
-63 GYKGNLNDWLKS
+63 GYKGDLNDWLKS

-104 SNQNKAVITNAGFNK
+104 SKQNKSVITNAGFNK

-144 DGTDGKNGTNGK
+144 DGKNGTNGKNGK

-169 ASVNSD
+169 ASVNSE

-200 GVSISNS
+200 G
-207 AINDKGELIITY
+207 
-219 SNGQICN
+219 
-226 LGKVVGVD
+226 
-234 GKNGINGING
+234 
-244 SDGNNGKNGQDGIS
+244 
-258 VVKSEINSNGE
+258 
-269 LVVTYSNSVIDNL
+269 
-282 GKVVGSDGA
+282 
-291 KGDKGEKGDTGAQGE
+291 
-306 KGEKGDAGEQ
+306 
-316 GIQGVAGKDGKDGI
+316 KDG
-330 NGTNGVD
+330 T
-337 GKDGKDG
+337 DGKDG
-344 VGINTVNITEDG
+344 VGINTVNITGDG

-393 DTGAK
+393 DTG
-398 GEKGEKGDAGEQ
+398 EQ

-419 GKDGINGT
+419 GKDGINGINGT
-427 NGVDGKDG
+427 DGVD
-435 TNGKDGVGIAN
+435 GKDGVGIAN
-446 VLINTSG
+446 ILINTSG

-473 KGEKGDTGE
+473 KGDKGEKGDTGE
-482 QGVQGIAGKDGKDG
+482 QGIQGIAGKDGKDG
-496 VNGTNGVDGKDG
+496 INGTNGVDGKDG

-533 LSVTLN
+533 LSVTLT

-549 KGADGI
+549 KGANGI

-575 TVKNLGNIVG
+575 TVKNLGNVVG
-585 SNGVDGQD
+585 ANGADGQD

-607 LMITLSDNSV
+607 LMVTLSDNSV

-789 FVGAS
+789 FIGIS

-834 IDCGSLKEVV
+834 VDCGSLKEVV

-853 PLAFK
+853 PHAFK

-868 KAPRGWYY
+868 KHQEVG
-876 KNGGYKYSI
+876 I
-885 SESTMSNKTLL
+885 IKT
-896 AQKFVEGNPSNYYKD
+896 VVINIR

>member
-1 MENESRKSRNKTLQ
+1 MNMENESRKSRNKTLQ

-104 SNQNKAVITNAGFNK
+104 SNQNKSVITNAGFNK

-169 ASVNSD
+169 ASVNSE

-291 KGDKGEKGDTGAQGE
+291 KGEKGDKGDTGARGE

-330 NGTNGVD
+330 NGTNGID
-337 GKDGKDG
+337 GKDGTDGKDG

-393 DTGAK
+393 DTG
-398 GEKGEKGDAGEQ
+398 EQ
-410 GIQGVAGKD
+410 GIQGVA

-482 QGVQGIAGKDGKDG
+482 QGIQGATGKDGA
-496 VNGTNGVDGKDG
+496 N
-508 TNGKDGTDGQD
+508 GQD

-533 LSVTLN
+533 LSVTLT

-555 GISKSEVNASGE
+555 GISKSEVNVSGE

-575 TVKNLGNIVG
+575 TVKNLGNVVG
-585 SNGVDGQD
+585 ANGADGQD

-607 LMITLSDNSV
+607 LMVTLSDNSV

-628 DKGDKGDK
+628 DKGDKGDA
-636 GARGEKGEKGDKG
+636 GVQGEKGEKGDKG

-655 AKTELVNGELII
+655 AKTELINGELII

>member
-50 KNGLSAYELAVEQ
+50 ENGLSAYELAVEQ

-104 SNQNKAVITNAGFNK
+104 SKQNKSVITNAGFNK

-156 NGANGKDG
+156 NGANGKNG

-169 ASVNSD
+169 ASVNSE

-269 LVVTYSNSVIDNL
+269 LIVTYSNSVIDNL

-291 KGDKGEKGDTGAQGE
+291 KGEKGDKGDTGAR
-306 KGEKGDAGEQ
+306 GEKGDAGEQ
-316 GIQGVAGKDGKDGI
+316 G
-330 NGTNGVD
+330 
-337 GKDGKDG
+337 
-344 VGINTVNITEDG
+344 
-356 KLNITLT
+356 
-363 NGTTLNL
+363 
-370 GTIKGEKGDKGDT
+370 
-383 GVQGEKGDKG
+383 VQG
-393 DTGAK
+393 
-398 GEKGEKGDAGEQ
+398 
-410 GIQGVAGKD
+410 IAGKD

-533 LSVTLN
+533 LSVTLT

>member
-104 SNQNKAVITNAGFNK
+104 SNQNKSVITNAGFNK

-169 ASVNSD
+169 ASVNSE

-200 GVSISNS
+200 G
-207 AINDKGELIITY
+207 
-219 SNGQICN
+219 
-226 LGKVVGVD
+226 
-234 GKNGINGING
+234 
-244 SDGNNGKNGQDGIS
+244 
-258 VVKSEINSNGE
+258 
-269 LVVTYSNSVIDNL
+269 
-282 GKVVGSDGA
+282 
-291 KGDKGEKGDTGAQGE
+291 
-306 KGEKGDAGEQ
+306 
-316 GIQGVAGKDGKDGI
+316 KDG
-330 NGTNGVD
+330 T
-337 GKDGKDG
+337 DGKDG

-398 GEKGEKGDAGEQ
+398 GEKGDKGNTGEQ

-427 NGVDGKDG
+427 DGVDGKDG

-473 KGEKGDTGE
+473 KGDKGEKGDTGE

-496 VNGTNGVDGKDG
+496 INGTNGVDGKDG
-508 TNGKDGTDGQD
+508 TNGKDGANGQD

-533 LSVTLN
+533 LSVTLT

-575 TVKNLGNIVG
+575 TVKNLGNVVG
-585 SNGVDGQD
+585 ANGADGQD

-607 LMITLSDNSV
+607 LMVTLSDNSV

-628 DKGDKGDK
+628 DKGDKGDT
-636 GARGEKGEKGDKG
+636 GSQGEKGEKGDKG

-676 LGSVSNAESEYS
+676 LGSVTSAENTDDKYLVYTILTDDSVSVSLKSEYIGDLEGKITIPS
-688 SGLQYTLNEDNNSYT
+688 EHNGRKVTVIKGFTGCQLSEIELPNTLKIIGPDTFSGCTNLKSITIPKNVDKIQGSAFLNSGLQTAKFENPSDWKKYQSYT
-703 LSSAGEL
+703 YNGYDSTLTSVSSSSLSDETKAAEL
-710 FNSTKVVIPETY
+710 LTETY
-722 KGKPVT
+722 NYR
-728 KIGERAFYSTQLYGS
+728 IGDTNSW
-743 DSSKGAPINELILPS
+743 
-758 TIKSIA
+758 KS
-764 LEAFYNCKIEKVVFE
+764 
-779 GTIEEWCSIQ
+779 GTYY
-789 FVGAS
+789 F
-794 ANPLYHP
+794 
-801 DNAKDNTKLYIDGE
+801 
-815 LIETL
+815 
-820 VIPNSVSTISSYSF
+820 
-834 IDCGSLKEVV
+834 LKE
-844 IPESVTSIE
+844 
-853 PLAFK
+853 
-858 NCGSLSSVEV
+858 
-868 KAPRGWYY
+868 
-876 KNGGYKYSI
+876 
-885 SESTMSNKTLL
+885 
-896 AQKFVEGNPSNYYKD
+896 

>member
-50 KNGLSAYELAVEQ
+50 ENGLSAYELAVEQ

-104 SNQNKAVITNAGFNK
+104 SKQNKSVITNAGFNK

-169 ASVNSD
+169 ASVNSE

-291 KGDKGEKGDTGAQGE
+291 KGEKGDKGDTGVRGE

-330 NGTNGVD
+330 NGTNGID
-337 GKDGKDG
+337 GKDGTDGKDG

-393 DTGAK
+393 DTG
-398 GEKGEKGDAGEQ
+398 EQ

-419 GKDGINGT
+419 GKDGINGINGT
-427 NGVDGKDG
+427 DGVD
-435 TNGKDGVGIAN
+435 GKDGVGIAN

-473 KGEKGDTGE
+473 KGDKGEKGDTGE
-482 QGVQGIAGKDGKDG
+482 QGIQGAAGE
-496 VNGTNGVDGKDG
+496 
-508 TNGKDGTDGQD
+508 DGTDGQD

-533 LSVTLN
+533 LSVTLT

-575 TVKNLGNIVG
+575 TVKNLGNVVG
-585 SNGVDGQD
+585 SNGADGQD
-593 GVGIKTVTLSSTGE
+593 GVGIKTVTLSSTGK
-607 LMITLSDNSV
+607 LMVTLSDNSV

-628 DKGDKGDK
+628 DKGDKGDA
-636 GARGEKGEKGDKG
+636 GAQGEKGEKG

>member
-38 HNNSSQPTSSKV
+38 HNNSSQPASSKV
-50 KNGLSAYELAVEQ
+50 ENGLSAYELAVEQ

-169 ASVNSD
+169 ASVNSE

-291 KGDKGEKGDTGAQGE
+291 KGEKGDKGDTGARGE

-330 NGTNGVD
+330 NGTNGID
-337 GKDGKDG
+337 GKDGTDGKDG

-370 GTIKGEKGDKGDT
+370 GTIKVEKGDKGDT

-393 DTGAK
+393 DTG
-398 GEKGEKGDAGEQ
+398 EQ
-410 GIQGVAGKD
+410 GIQGVA

-482 QGVQGIAGKDGKDG
+482 QGIQGATGKDGA
-496 VNGTNGVDGKDG
+496 N
-508 TNGKDGTDGQD
+508 GQD

-533 LSVTLN
+533 LSVTLT

-555 GISKSEVNASGE
+555 GISKSEVNVSGE

-575 TVKNLGNIVG
+575 TVKNLGNVVG
-585 SNGVDGQD
+585 ANGADGQD

-607 LMITLSDNSV
+607 LMVTLSDNSV

-628 DKGDKGDK
+628 DKGDKGDA
-636 GARGEKGEKGDKG
+636 GVQGEKGEKGDKG

-655 AKTELVNGELII
+655 AKTELINGELII

-885 SESTMSNKTLL
+885 SENTMSNKTLL

>member
-38 HNNSSQPTSSKV
+38 HNNSSQPASSKV
-50 KNGLSAYELAVEQ
+50 ENGLSAYELAVEQ

-104 SNQNKAVITNAGFNK
+104 SNQNKSVITNAGFNK

-169 ASVNSD
+169 ASVNSE

-291 KGDKGEKGDTGAQGE
+291 KG
-306 KGEKGDAGEQ
+306 
-316 GIQGVAGKDGKDGI
+316 
-330 NGTNGVD
+330 
-337 GKDGKDG
+337 
-344 VGINTVNITEDG
+344 
-356 KLNITLT
+356 
-363 NGTTLNL
+363 
-370 GTIKGEKGDKGDT
+370 
-383 GVQGEKGDKG
+383 EKGDKG
-393 DTGAK
+393 DTGAR

-482 QGVQGIAGKDGKDG
+482 QGIQGATGKDGA
-496 VNGTNGVDGKDG
+496 N
-508 TNGKDGTDGQD
+508 GQD

-533 LSVTLN
+533 LSVTLT

-575 TVKNLGNIVG
+575 TVKNLGNVVG
-585 SNGVDGQD
+585 ANGADGQD

-607 LMITLSDNSV
+607 LMVTLSDNSV

-628 DKGDKGDK
+628 DKGDKGDA
-636 GARGEKGEKGDKG
+636 GVQGEKGEKGDKG

-655 AKTELVNGELII
+655 AKTELINGELII

>member
-38 HNNSSQPTSSKV
+38 HNNSSQPASSKV

-104 SNQNKAVITNAGFNK
+104 SKQNKAVITNAGFNK

-169 ASVNSD
+169 ASVNSE

-200 GVSISNS
+200 G
-207 AINDKGELIITY
+207 
-219 SNGQICN
+219 
-226 LGKVVGVD
+226 
-234 GKNGINGING
+234 
-244 SDGNNGKNGQDGIS
+244 
-258 VVKSEINSNGE
+258 
-269 LVVTYSNSVIDNL
+269 
-282 GKVVGSDGA
+282 
-291 KGDKGEKGDTGAQGE
+291 
-306 KGEKGDAGEQ
+306 
-316 GIQGVAGKDGKDGI
+316 KDG
-330 NGTNGVD
+330 T
-337 GKDGKDG
+337 DGKDG

-393 DTGAK
+393 DTG
-398 GEKGEKGDAGEQ
+398 EQ

-419 GKDGINGT
+419 GKDGKDGINGT
-427 NGVDGKDG
+427 DGVDGKDG

-473 KGEKGDTGE
+473 KGDKGEKGDTGE
-482 QGVQGIAGKDGKDG
+482 QGVQGIAGKDGI
-496 VNGTNGVDGKDG
+496 NGTNGVDGKDG

-533 LSVTLN
+533 LSVTLT

-575 TVKNLGNIVG
+575 TVKNLGNVVG
-585 SNGVDGQD
+585 ANGADGQD

-607 LMITLSDNSV
+607 LMVTLSDNSV

-628 DKGDKGDK
+628 DKGDKGDA
-636 GARGEKGEKGDKG
+636 GVQGEKGEKGDKG

-676 LGSVSNAESEYS
+676 LGSVTSTENTADKYLVYKILTDDSVSVSLKSEYIGDLEGKITIPS
-688 SGLQYTLNEDNNSYT
+688 EHNGRKVTEIKGFTGCQLSEIELPDTLEIIGPDTFSGCTNLKSITIPKNVYRIQGNAFLNSGLQT
-703 LSSAGEL
+703 A
-710 FNSTKVVIPETY
+710 K
-722 KGKPVT
+722 
-728 KIGERAFYSTQLYGS
+728 
-743 DSSKGAPINELILPS
+743 
-758 TIKSIA
+758 
-764 LEAFYNCKIEKVVFE
+764 FE
-779 GTIEEWCSIQ
+779 
-789 FVGAS
+789 
-794 ANPLYHP
+794 
-801 DNAKDNTKLYIDGE
+801 
-815 LIETL
+815 
-820 VIPNSVSTISSYSF
+820 
-834 IDCGSLKEVV
+834 
-844 IPESVTSIE
+844 
-853 PLAFK
+853 
-858 NCGSLSSVEV
+858 
-868 KAPRGWYY
+868 
-876 KNGGYKYSI
+876 
-885 SESTMSNKTLL
+885 
-896 AQKFVEGNPSNYYKD
+896 NPSNWKKYQVYTYNGYDSTLTSVSSSSLSDETKAAELLTETYNYKNDSSISWKSGTYYFFKD

>member
-63 GYKGNLNDWLKS
+63 GYKGDLNDWLKS

-104 SNQNKAVITNAGFNK
+104 SKQNKSVITNAGFNK

-144 DGTDGKNGTNGK
+144 DGKNGTNGK

-169 ASVNSD
+169 ASVNSE

-200 GVSISNS
+200 G
-207 AINDKGELIITY
+207 
-219 SNGQICN
+219 
-226 LGKVVGVD
+226 
-234 GKNGINGING
+234 
-244 SDGNNGKNGQDGIS
+244 
-258 VVKSEINSNGE
+258 
-269 LVVTYSNSVIDNL
+269 
-282 GKVVGSDGA
+282 
-291 KGDKGEKGDTGAQGE
+291 
-306 KGEKGDAGEQ
+306 
-316 GIQGVAGKDGKDGI
+316 KDG
-330 NGTNGVD
+330 T
-337 GKDGKDG
+337 DGKDG
-344 VGINTVNITEDG
+344 VGINTVNITGDG

-393 DTGAK
+393 DTG
-398 GEKGEKGDAGEQ
+398 EQ

-419 GKDGINGT
+419 GKDGINGINGT
-427 NGVDGKDG
+427 DGVD
-435 TNGKDGVGIAN
+435 GKDGVGIAN
-446 VLINTSG
+446 ILINTSG

-473 KGEKGDTGE
+473 KGDKGEKGDTGE
-482 QGVQGIAGKDGKDG
+482 QGIQGIAGKDGKDG
-496 VNGTNGVDGKDG
+496 INGTNGVDGKDG

-533 LSVTLN
+533 LSVTLT

-549 KGADGI
+549 KGANGI

-575 TVKNLGNIVG
+575 TVKNLGNVVG
-585 SNGVDGQD
+585 ANGADGQD

-607 LMITLSDNSV
+607 LMVTLSDNSV

-789 FVGAS
+789 FIGIS

-885 SESTMSNKTLL
+885 SESTMSNKTVL

>member
-50 KNGLSAYELAVEQ
+50 ENGLSAYELAVEQ

-169 ASVNSD
+169 ASVNSE

-200 GVSISNS
+200 G
-207 AINDKGELIITY
+207 
-219 SNGQICN
+219 
-226 LGKVVGVD
+226 
-234 GKNGINGING
+234 
-244 SDGNNGKNGQDGIS
+244 
-258 VVKSEINSNGE
+258 
-269 LVVTYSNSVIDNL
+269 
-282 GKVVGSDGA
+282 
-291 KGDKGEKGDTGAQGE
+291 
-306 KGEKGDAGEQ
+306 
-316 GIQGVAGKDGKDGI
+316 KDG
-330 NGTNGVD
+330 T
-337 GKDGKDG
+337 DGKDG

-398 GEKGEKGDAGEQ
+398 GEKGDKGDTGEQ

-427 NGVDGKDG
+427 DGVDGKDG

-473 KGEKGDTGE
+473 KGDKGEKGDTGE
-482 QGVQGIAGKDGKDG
+482 QGIQGAA
-496 VNGTNGVDGKDG
+496 
-508 TNGKDGTDGQD
+508 GKDGTDGQD

-533 LSVTLN
+533 LSVTLT

-575 TVKNLGNIVG
+575 TVKNLGNVVG
-585 SNGVDGQD
+585 ANGADGQD

-607 LMITLSDNSV
+607 LMVTLSDNSV

-628 DKGDKGDK
+628 DKGDKGDT
-636 GARGEKGEKGDKG
+636 GSQGEKGEKGDKG

-676 LGSVSNAESEYS
+676 LGSVTSTENTADKYLVYKILTDDSVSVSLKSEYIGDLEGKITIPS
-688 SGLQYTLNEDNNSYT
+688 EHNGRKVTEIKGFTGCQLSEIELPDTLEIIGPDTFSGCTNLKSITIPKNVYRIQGNAFLNSGLQT
-703 LSSAGEL
+703 A
-710 FNSTKVVIPETY
+710 K
-722 KGKPVT
+722 
-728 KIGERAFYSTQLYGS
+728 
-743 DSSKGAPINELILPS
+743 
-758 TIKSIA
+758 
-764 LEAFYNCKIEKVVFE
+764 FE
-779 GTIEEWCSIQ
+779 
-789 FVGAS
+789 
-794 ANPLYHP
+794 
-801 DNAKDNTKLYIDGE
+801 
-815 LIETL
+815 
-820 VIPNSVSTISSYSF
+820 
-834 IDCGSLKEVV
+834 
-844 IPESVTSIE
+844 
-853 PLAFK
+853 
-858 NCGSLSSVEV
+858 
-868 KAPRGWYY
+868 
-876 KNGGYKYSI
+876 
-885 SESTMSNKTLL
+885 
-896 AQKFVEGNPSNYYKD
+896 NPSNWKKYQVYTYNGYDSTLTSVSSSSLSDETKAAELLTETYNYKNDSSISWKSGTYYFFKD

>member
-104 SNQNKAVITNAGFNK
+104 SNQNKSVITNAGFNK

-169 ASVNSD
+169 ASVNSE

-200 GVSISNS
+200 
-207 AINDKGELIITY
+207 
-219 SNGQICN
+219 
-226 LGKVVGVD
+226 
-234 GKNGINGING
+234 GING

-291 KGDKGEKGDTGAQGE
+291 KGEKGDKGDTGARGE

-330 NGTNGVD
+330 NGTNGID
-337 GKDGKDG
+337 GKDGTDGKDG

-393 DTGAK
+393 DTG
-398 GEKGEKGDAGEQ
+398 EQ
-410 GIQGVAGKD
+410 GIQGVA

-482 QGVQGIAGKDGKDG
+482 QGIQGATGKDGA
-496 VNGTNGVDGKDG
+496 N
-508 TNGKDGTDGQD
+508 GQD

-533 LSVTLN
+533 LSVTLT

-555 GISKSEVNASGE
+555 GISKSEVNVSGE

-575 TVKNLGNIVG
+575 TVKNLGNVVG
-585 SNGVDGQD
+585 ANGADGQD

-607 LMITLSDNSV
+607 LMVTLSDNSV

-628 DKGDKGDK
+628 DKGDKGDA
-636 GARGEKGEKGDKG
+636 GVQGEKGEKGDKG

-655 AKTELVNGELII
+655 AKTELINGELII

>member
-316 GIQGVAGKDGKDGI
+316 G
-330 NGTNGVD
+330 
-337 GKDGKDG
+337 
-344 VGINTVNITEDG
+344 
-356 KLNITLT
+356 
-363 NGTTLNL
+363 
-370 GTIKGEKGDKGDT
+370 
-383 GVQGEKGDKG
+383 
-393 DTGAK
+393 
-398 GEKGEKGDAGEQ
+398 
-410 GIQGVAGKD
+410 
-419 GKDGINGT
+419 
-427 NGVDGKDG
+427 
-435 TNGKDGVGIAN
+435 
-446 VLINTSG
+446 
-453 ELELTFSDGQQIN
+453 
-466 LGNVKGS
+466 
-473 KGEKGDTGE
+473 
-482 QGVQGIAGKDGKDG
+482 VQGIAGKDGKDG

-533 LSVTLN
+533 LSVTLT

>member
-38 HNNSSQPTSSKV
+38 HNNSSQPASSKV
-50 KNGLSAYELAVEQ
+50 ENGLSAYELAVEQ

-104 SNQNKAVITNAGFNK
+104 SKQNKSVITNAGFNK

-144 DGTDGKNGTNGK
+144 DG
-156 NGANGKDG
+156 

-169 ASVNSD
+169 ASVNSE

-200 GVSISNS
+200 G
-207 AINDKGELIITY
+207 
-219 SNGQICN
+219 
-226 LGKVVGVD
+226 
-234 GKNGINGING
+234 
-244 SDGNNGKNGQDGIS
+244 
-258 VVKSEINSNGE
+258 
-269 LVVTYSNSVIDNL
+269 
-282 GKVVGSDGA
+282 
-291 KGDKGEKGDTGAQGE
+291 
-306 KGEKGDAGEQ
+306 
-316 GIQGVAGKDGKDGI
+316 KDG
-330 NGTNGVD
+330 T
-337 GKDGKDG
+337 DGKDG
-344 VGINTVNITEDG
+344 VGINTVNITGDG

-393 DTGAK
+393 DTG
-398 GEKGEKGDAGEQ
+398 EQ

-419 GKDGINGT
+419 GKDGINGINGT
-427 NGVDGKDG
+427 DGVD
-435 TNGKDGVGIAN
+435 GKDGVGIAN
-446 VLINTSG
+446 ILINTSG

-473 KGEKGDTGE
+473 KGDKGEKGDTGE
-482 QGVQGIAGKDGKDG
+482 QGIQGIAGKDGKDG
-496 VNGTNGVDGKDG
+496 INGTNGVDGKDG

-533 LSVTLN
+533 LSVTLT
-539 NGTVLDLGNI
+539 NGTVLDLVNI
-549 KGADGI
+549 KGANGI

-575 TVKNLGNIVG
+575 TVKNLGNVVG
-585 SNGVDGQD
+585 ANGADGQD

-607 LMITLSDNSV
+607 LMVTLSDNSV

-728 KIGERAFYSTQLYGS
+728 KICERAFYSTQLYGS

-789 FVGAS
+789 FIGIS

-820 VIPNSVSTISSYSF
+820 VIPNSVSTISSY
-834 IDCGSLKEVV
+834 
-844 IPESVTSIE
+844 
-853 PLAFK
+853 
-858 NCGSLSSVEV
+858 
-868 KAPRGWYY
+868 
-876 KNGGYKYSI
+876 
-885 SESTMSNKTLL
+885 
-896 AQKFVEGNPSNYYKD
+896 FVWRK

>member
-38 HNNSSQPTSSKV
+38 HNNSSQPASSKV
-50 KNGLSAYELAVEQ
+50 ENGLSAYELAVEQ

-104 SNQNKAVITNAGFNK
+104 SKQNKSVITNAGFNK

-144 DGTDGKNGTNGK
+144 DG
-156 NGANGKDG
+156 

-169 ASVNSD
+169 ASVNSE

-200 GVSISNS
+200 G
-207 AINDKGELIITY
+207 
-219 SNGQICN
+219 
-226 LGKVVGVD
+226 
-234 GKNGINGING
+234 
-244 SDGNNGKNGQDGIS
+244 
-258 VVKSEINSNGE
+258 
-269 LVVTYSNSVIDNL
+269 
-282 GKVVGSDGA
+282 
-291 KGDKGEKGDTGAQGE
+291 
-306 KGEKGDAGEQ
+306 
-316 GIQGVAGKDGKDGI
+316 KDG
-330 NGTNGVD
+330 T
-337 GKDGKDG
+337 DGKDG
-344 VGINTVNITEDG
+344 VGINTVNITGDG

-393 DTGAK
+393 DTG
-398 GEKGEKGDAGEQ
+398 EQ

-419 GKDGINGT
+419 GKDGINGINGT
-427 NGVDGKDG
+427 DGVD
-435 TNGKDGVGIAN
+435 GKDGVGIAN
-446 VLINTSG
+446 ILINTSG

-473 KGEKGDTGE
+473 KGDKGEKGDTGE
-482 QGVQGIAGKDGKDG
+482 QGIQGIAGKDGKDG
-496 VNGTNGVDGKDG
+496 INGTNGVDGKDG

-533 LSVTLN
+533 LSVTLT

-549 KGADGI
+549 KGANGI

-575 TVKNLGNIVG
+575 TVKNLGNVVG
-585 SNGVDGQD
+585 ANGADGQD

-607 LMITLSDNSV
+607 LMVTLSDNSV

-728 KIGERAFYSTQLYGS
+728 KICERAFYSTQLYGS

-789 FVGAS
+789 FIGIS

-834 IDCGSLKEVV
+834 VDCGSLKEVV

-853 PLAFK
+853 PHAFK

-896 AQKFVEGNPSNYYKD
+896 AQKFVEGNPSNYYKN

>member
-50 KNGLSAYELAVEQ
+50 ENGLSAYELAVEQ

-104 SNQNKAVITNAGFNK
+104 SKQNKSVITNAGFNK

-169 ASVNSD
+169 ASVNSE

-200 GVSISNS
+200 G
-207 AINDKGELIITY
+207 
-219 SNGQICN
+219 
-226 LGKVVGVD
+226 
-234 GKNGINGING
+234 
-244 SDGNNGKNGQDGIS
+244 
-258 VVKSEINSNGE
+258 
-269 LVVTYSNSVIDNL
+269 
-282 GKVVGSDGA
+282 
-291 KGDKGEKGDTGAQGE
+291 
-306 KGEKGDAGEQ
+306 
-316 GIQGVAGKDGKDGI
+316 KDG
-330 NGTNGVD
+330 T
-337 GKDGKDG
+337 DGKDG
-344 VGINTVNITEDG
+344 VGINTVNITGDG

-393 DTGAK
+393 DTG
-398 GEKGEKGDAGEQ
+398 EQ

-419 GKDGINGT
+419 GKDGINGINGT
-427 NGVDGKDG
+427 DGVD
-435 TNGKDGVGIAN
+435 GKDGVGIAN
-446 VLINTSG
+446 ILINTSG

-473 KGEKGDTGE
+473 KGDKGEKGDTGE
-482 QGVQGIAGKDGKDG
+482 QGIQGIAGKDGKDG
-496 VNGTNGVDGKDG
+496 INGTNGVDGKDG

-533 LSVTLN
+533 LSVTLT

-549 KGADGI
+549 KGANGI

-575 TVKNLGNIVG
+575 TVKNLGNVVG
-585 SNGVDGQD
+585 ANGADGQD

-607 LMITLSDNSV
+607 LMVTLSDNSV

-789 FVGAS
+789 FIGIS

-834 IDCGSLKEVV
+834 VDCGSLKEVV

-853 PLAFK
+853 PHAFK

-896 AQKFVEGNPSNYYKD
+896 AQKFVEGNPSNYYKN

>member
-337 GKDGKDG
+337 GKDG
-344 VGINTVNITEDG
+344 
-356 KLNITLT
+356 
-363 NGTTLNL
+363 
-370 GTIKGEKGDKGDT
+370 
-383 GVQGEKGDKG
+383 
-393 DTGAK
+393 
-398 GEKGEKGDAGEQ
+398 
-410 GIQGVAGKD
+410 
-419 GKDGINGT
+419 
-427 NGVDGKDG
+427 

-533 LSVTLN
+533 LSVTLT

-885 SESTMSNKTLL
+885 SEGTMSNKTLL